1 MHLIEAFIRNPVKVS
16 VGVLLTALFGVIG
29 LITMPKQLTP
39 TVEHPVL
46 TVETSWPGASPQ
58 EIEREIVDEQEE
70 QLQSTEGLIKM
81 SSECKDS
88 AGEIILEFEIGT
100 NIEDA
105 MLRVNTR
112 LQQVREYP
120 VDAEQP
126 VIKASDITDRPI
138 ARFVLTA
145 RPPEVEQIVAFQK
158 EHPDLAEALEP
169 AIKAMN
175 SGLRVYRLQKIYEQL
190 GEQHPELAEL
200 LPPELDLQALR
211 KFSEDQI
218 ETRMERVPGVAD
230 AYTYGGREQELQVI
244 VDPVRLAA
252 RQITVTD
259 VRNALQ
265 SQNLDTSAGDLWEGK
280 RRWVIRTLGQFR
292 DPEQVRQQVLATRGG
307 VPIYIGDVADVQVG
321 YKKEDSVSRRYGLS
335 SNGLGVSRAS
345 DANVLEVMEGIKA
358 ATKELNDG
366 ILATRGL
373 ELYQYY
379 DETEYIHSA
388 IRLVQQNIFIG
399 GALTVIVLLLFLHL
413 GVRTLLF
420 VPAIAVTAVAAAY
433 ISPWFFVATI
443 LLVGI
448 AGFWFGRGALIVS
461 LAIPISIIGTFL
473 LLRLMGRSLNVISLA
488 GLAFAV
494 GMLVDNAV
502 VVLENIFRRHEMGED
517 PVEAADRGTREVW
530 GAVVAS
536 TLTTIAVFLPVL
548 FVEATAGQ
556 LFRDIA
562 LAISCAVGLS
572 LVVSFTVIPTAAA
585 RLFERRSPRER
596 LPGEPASNGTQAT
609 GGRVSSEADGPALAG
624 RSVPAGQTLPLKP
637 PRTDLEV
644 RPTRPRG
651 NAITRALSAVGGWMV
666 DLVIGINRW
675 SQQTALRSL
684 LVIGLLVGVSAGISW
699 AFWPK
704 IEYLP
709 EGNRNFVF
717 GNLSPPPGYNLNQL
731 MEMGEKIEQDLEP
744 YWNADPDSPEAEAL
758 DYPVIDYYFYVV
770 RGRRVVMG
778 FRAAD
783 PNRVQELIPLLKEVG
798 SQFPG
803 TLAVASQSSLFERG
817 LSGGRSI
824 DIEITGPELTRL
836 VELGQDVLDQFDEDK
851 QNFDGT
857 RGSIIAEAQAIPR
870 PSLDLS
876 SPEIHIVPRLVE
888 AAEMGISAVDLGYT
902 VNALVDGAYA
912 GDYFVGGDRVDMT
925 IIGNT
930 DFVQRTQDI
939 ESLPVAT
946 GEGMLVPL
954 GSVADVRLSSG
965 PEQINRRERQRTI
978 TIEVRPP
985 LTMPLEQAMDTIQTK
1000 VISKLYNDGDLE
1012 GGYMVNLSGTADK
1025 LREAWDALKW
1035 NLILALMI
1043 TYLLMAALFESWLY
1057 PFVIIL
1063 SVPLGAA
1070 GGILGLHVLNYFVFQ
1085 SLDVLTMLGFVI
1097 LIGTVVNNAI
1107 LIVHQS
1113 LNHIRLEGMA
1123 PRDAVPMSVRSR
1135 MRPIFITTMTTV
1147 LGLMPL
1153 VAFPGAGSELY
1164 RGLGSVVLGGLLLST
1179 VFILIL
1185 IPTVFLL
1192 TWRIRE
1198 RIVRFVRGRRTDRPR
1213 IEPPAPIESTTP
1225 PPSAEP
1231 LDIPQ
1236 EEESLV

>member
-1 MHLIEAFIRNPVKVS
+1 MQLIEGFIRNPVKVS

-29 LITMPKQLTP
+29 MITMPKQLTP
-39 TVEHPVL
+39 TVENPVL
-46 TVETSWPGASPQ
+46 TVETRWPGASPQ

-120 VDAEQP
+120 VDAQQP

-145 RPPEVEQIVAFQK
+145 RPPTVEQIVAFQK
-158 EHPDLAEALEP
+158 EHPNLAEALEP
-169 AIKAMN
+169 AIRAMN
-175 SGLRVYRLQKIYEQL
+175 SGLRVYRLQKIYDQL
-190 GEQHPELAEL
+190 GAEHPELAEL

-218 ETRMERVPGVAD
+218 ETRMERVPGVSD

-292 DPEQVRQQVLATRGG
+292 DPEQVRRQVLATRNG
-307 VPIYIGDVADVQVG
+307 VPIYIADVADVKVG

-358 ATKELNDG
+358 ATKELNEG

-388 IRLVQQNIFIG
+388 IGLVQQNIFIG
-399 GALTVIVLLLFLHL
+399 GALTIIVLLLFLHL

-433 ISPWFFVATI
+433 ISPWFFMATI

-517 PVEAADRGTREVW
+517 PIEAADRGTREVW

-585 RLFERRSPRER
+585 RLFERPQASPRR
-596 LPGEPASNGTQAT
+596 QQASPRRQPGDGEPAGATGSASATSDQNATWDRTGKPNGTP
-609 GGRVSSEADGPALAG
+609 G
-624 RSVPAGQTLPLKP
+624 
-637 PRTDLEV
+637 TDLEV

-651 NAITRALSAVGGWMV
+651 NATTRAMSAFGGWMV
-666 DLVIGINRW
+666 GLVIGINRW

-684 LVIGLLVGVSAGISW
+684 LVIGLLVGVAIGISW
-699 AFWPK
+699 TFWPK

-744 YWNADPDSPEAEAL
+744 YWNADPGSPEAEAL
-758 DYPVIDYYFYVV
+758 EYPVIDYYFYVV

-783 PNRVQELIPLLKEVG
+783 PTRVKELIPLLKEVG

-824 DIEITGPELTRL
+824 DIEITGPDLTRL

-851 QNFDGT
+851 ENFDGT
-857 RGSIIAEAQAIPR
+857 RGSIIADAQAIPR

-876 SPEIHIVPRLVE
+876 SPEIHIEPRLVE
-888 AAEMGISAVDLGYT
+888 AAEMGISAVDLGFT
-902 VNALVDGAYA
+902 VNALVDGAYS

-930 DFVQRTQDI
+930 DFVQQTQDI
-939 ESLPVAT
+939 ESLPIAT
-946 GEGMLVPL
+946 GDGQLVPL
-954 GSVADVRLSSG
+954 GAVADVRLSSG

-985 LTMPLEQAMDTIQTK
+985 LTMPLEQAMDIIQTRI
-1000 VISKLYNDGDLE
+1000 ISKLYNDGDLE

-1035 NLILALMI
+1035 NLVLALMI

-1123 PRDAVPMSVRSR
+1123 PRDAVPESVRSR

-1192 TWRIRE
+1192 TWDIRA
-1198 RIVRFVRGRRTDRPR
+1198 RVVRFVRGHKPPPPQ
-1213 IEPPAPIESTTP
+1213 IEPAPPAEPAPP
-1225 PPSAEP
+1225 PAETAEVA
-1231 LDIPQ
+1231 
-1236 EEESLV
+1236 EEEETLV